1 MEPMEPMIG
10 ASPGGAGAD
19 IVKNSN
25 TAGFQADVLEASKE
39 VPVIVDFWAPW
50 CEPCKQLGPT
60 IEKVVRAAAGRVRL
74 VKIDIDESPEIA
86 QTMRV
91 QSIPAVYAFDQG
103 QPVDGFVGALPESQI
118 KAFVERL
125 TGAIG
130 PSPVE
135 QALERAQTALQDK
148 DYGTAS
154 ALFGQILQHEAG
166 NADAI
171 AGLAR
176 CYLASDDVGR
186 ARALLDQVGE
196 EERKHPEI
204 ASALAALAL
213 AEQAGESTGETA
225 ELEDRIA
232 GDANDHQ
239 ARFDLALALYAAGG
253 CEAAID
259 HLLEIMRRK
268 RAWND
273 EAARKQLLTFF
284 EALGTMDPLVVS
296 ARRQLSSILFS

>member
-1 MEPMEPMIG
+1 MEPIIG
-10 ASPGGAGAD
+10 TPQDGAGAD
-19 IVKNSN
+19 IVKDSDSRS
-25 TAGFQADVLEASKE
+25 FQADVLDASHE

-60 IEKVVRAAAGRVRL
+60 IEKVVRKTGGRVRL
-74 VKIDIDESPEIA
+74 VKIDIDQSPDIA
-86 QTMRV
+86 QAMRV

-103 QPVDGFVGALPESQI
+103 RPVDGFVGAQPESEI

-125 TGAIG
+125 IGEIG

-135 QALERAQTALQDK
+135 QALEHAKSALQSK

-166 NADAI
+166 NPDAV

-176 CYLASDDVGR
+176 CYLAAGDAAR
-186 ARALLDQVGE
+186 AREVLDKAGDE
-196 EERKHPEI
+196 HRNHPEI
-204 ASALAALAL
+204 VGAVAALAL
-213 AEQAGESTGETA
+213 AEQASESAGETA
-225 ELEDRIA
+225 ENEARVA
-232 GDANDHQ
+232 ANANDHQ
-239 ARFDLALALYAAGG
+239 ARLDLAMALYAAGRND
-253 CEAAID
+253 EAID
-259 HLLEIMRRK
+259 HLLEIVRRD

-284 EALGTMDPLVVS
+284 EALGPMDPLVVS